1 MANEYWLSDQQWV
14 AIESLIPLK
23 RRGVKPGRN
32 RQVISG
38 VLHVLKFGCRWR
50 DCPEVYG
57 PHTTIYNRFNRWS
70 KAGIWA
76 SMLQRL
82 VTMEAA
88 DLQCIDSTTSKA
100 HRCSAG
106 GNGGADT
113 QAIGRS
119 RGGRTTKIHAVADRA
134 GRLIAFDITPGQRGD
149 IRPAAA
155 LLATLPKPDYVLADT
170 AYDGDRLRQSVEARG
185 ATAVIKPNPTR
196 KNVPAF
202 DKAVYRLR
210 NLIERAFSHLKDWR
224 RVATRYDKL
233 ARNFRTTVALASM
246 IIWWA

>member
-14 AIESLIPLK
+14 AIEPLIPMN

-32 RQVISG
+32 REVISG
-38 VLHVLKFGCRWR
+38 ILHVLKFGCRWR
-50 DCPEVYG
+50 DCPEIYG

-70 KAGIWA
+70 KAGIWDT
-76 SMLQRL
+76 MLQSL

-106 GNGGADT
+106 GKGGADK

-134 GRLIAFDITPGQRGD
+134 GRLIAFE
-149 IRPAAA
+149 
-155 LLATLPKPDYVLADT
+155 
-170 AYDGDRLRQSVEARG
+170 S
-185 ATAVIKPNPTR
+185 
-196 KNVPAF
+196 
-202 DKAVYRLR
+202 
-210 NLIERAFSHLKDWR
+210 R
-224 RVATRYDKL
+224 RVSAAISAPRPLCSRRCQSLITSWL
-233 ARNFRTTVALASM
+233 IQPMTPTNCASPWRNEAPRR
-246 IIWWA
+246 